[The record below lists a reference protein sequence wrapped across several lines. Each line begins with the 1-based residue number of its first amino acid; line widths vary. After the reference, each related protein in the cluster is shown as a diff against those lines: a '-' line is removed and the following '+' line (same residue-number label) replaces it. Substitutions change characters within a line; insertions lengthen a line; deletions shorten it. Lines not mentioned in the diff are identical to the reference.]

1 MLDFDE
7 IRKEVAVKHNL
18 LLTED
23 DPILVSVTLNDLVLR
38 RYIDVLT
45 AQNEGHLV
53 ALNAA
58 LEKNIEQSKEIGG
71 KIITNAA
78 DFVSSQVRES
88 VQAAANDVAAT
99 IRQELAE
106 AKAQNSD
113 AEKRLATASTS
124 KGSAVIAAC
133 VAGFCAVVAL
143 GSMIV
148 VLTT

>member
-7 IRKEVAVKHNL
+7 IRKEVAIKHKV

-38 RYIDVLT
+38 RYVEVLT

-53 ALNAA
+53 ALSTA
-58 LEKNIEQSKEIGG
+58 LESNIQQSKEVGG
-71 KIITNAA
+71 KIITDAA
-78 DFVSSQVRES
+78 DFISSQVRDS
-88 VQAAANDVAAT
+88 VKLAASEVAAT
-99 IRQELAE
+99 IRQELAD
-106 AKAQNSD
+106 AKAQNSE
-113 AEKRLATASTS
+113 AEKRAATASTS
-124 KGSAVIAAC
+124 KGSAVISAC